1 MLDFLNEVLM
11 IDDLEPDA
19 YQMGISGKSGA
30 KMKAPDGGKASMKGD
45 FNALHPRYPKGHPQ
59 GGKFMPKGS
68 KDQINAVAKA
78 KGVST
83 EQAAAMVG
91 GKAPANRGKLKKFS
105 GSAGAVGKAQKVLKN
120 KDATPEQRAK
130 AKASIQKAAM
140 KMRGEISTEAKPNRG
155 RISNKELMRRNMAG
169 ADPVAEKPNRGRIS
183 NKELMRRNMAGADPV
198 AEKPKRG
205 KISNK
210 EIMARNAGTSAP
222 APSGSMTQGANRLT
236 GKSRLEALRDTN
248 LASYRA
254 SEAGTTGKTR
264 GKIISNLAKSESART
279 KATPD
284 QVESQREKMAA
295 KANYKRS
302 QKGKGGEF
310 KPKTQVADAPKLSSR
325 EMAGLTGKAKA
336 KGATKGI
343 NFNKMKKDAQVRK
356 NADMFDLSAPKVE
369 VKNPEA
375 VELSTPKTKNKKK
388 FNLTKMT
395 KQEILNELRPN
406 SGAGGV
412 SKVKGLGSY
421 LQGEA
426 GSTGKTRSKVV
437 SNLFKSEMA
446 RTQKPNQDQREMMMA
461 EARYKRLQKGKGGTL
476 NPSRTKSTYVPTK
489 KDKLDFVRDNA
500 KITRKA
506 KAKGV
511 TKSVNKTSKLK
522 LDKTAKMFDLF

>member
-1 MLDFLNEVLM
+1 LCNNRSNKILGKTMLDFLNEVLL
-11 IDDLEPDA
+11 IEDLEPDFT
-19 YQMGISGKSGA
+19 QMGISGKSGA

-68 KDQINAVAKA
+68 KDQIQAVAKN

-91 GKAPANRGKLKKFS
+91 GKANANKGKLGKFS
-105 GSAGAVGKAQKVLKN
+105 GSAGAVGKAQKVLKD

-130 AKASIQKAAM
+130 AKASINKAAM
-140 KMRGEISTEAKPNRG
+140 KMRGDTPMAST
-155 RISNKELMRRNMAG
+155 
-169 ADPVAEKPNRGRIS
+169 
-183 NKELMRRNMAGADPV
+183 
-198 AEKPKRG
+198 G
-205 KISNK
+205 K
-210 EIMARNAGTSAP
+210 AVPTP
-222 APSGSMTQGANRLT
+222 TGSMTSSNRLT
-236 GKSRLEALRDTN
+236 GMSRMEALRDTK
-248 LASYRA
+248 LASYKA

-310 KPKTQVADAPKLSSR
+310 KPKTQVAESPKVSSR
-325 EMAGLTGKAKA
+325 EMAGLTGSAKA
-336 KGATKGI
+336 KGVTKGI
-343 NFNKMKKDAQVRK
+343 NLNKMKKDAQGRK

-369 VKNPEA
+369 VKNPKA
-375 VELSTPKTKNKKK
+375 FELSTPEGKKK

-421 LQGEA
+421 LQSEA

-437 SNLFKSEMA
+437 SNLFKSETA
-446 RTQKPNQDQREMMMA
+446 RTQKPNQDQREKMMA
-461 EARYKRLQKGKGGTL
+461 EARYKQSQKGNGGTL
-476 NPSRTKSTYVPTK
+476 KPSRTVSTYVPTK

-500 KITRKA
+500 QITRKA

-511 TKSVNKTSKLK
+511 NKSVNKTSKLK
-522 LDKTAKMFDLF
+522 LDRTMKMFDFKF

>member
-1 MLDFLNEVLM
+1 MLDLNEVLM
-11 IDDLEPDA
+11 IEDLEPDA

-68 KDQINAVAKA
+68 KDQIQAVAKN

-83 EQAAAMVG
+83 EKAAAMVG
-91 GKAPANRGKLKKFS
+91 GKAPANKGKLKKFS

-120 KDATPEQRAK
+120 KESTPEQRAK
-130 AKASIQKAAM
+130 AKASIAKAAD
-140 KMRGEISTEAKPNRG
+140 KMRGNSLGGLFKQADAIGAKYG
-155 RISNKELMRRNMAG
+155 KGGDKSLDGLSVKQLFDK
-169 ADPVAEKPNRGRIS
+169 ADALK
-183 NKELMRRNMAGADPV
+183 
-198 AEKPKRG
+198 G
-205 KISNK
+205 KAK
-210 EIMARNAGTSAP
+210 AVPT
-222 APSGSMTQGANRLT
+222 GSMASSNRLT

-248 LASYRA
+248 LTSYRA

-264 GKIISNLAKSESART
+264 GKIISNLTKSEAARA

-284 QVESQREKMAA
+284 QIESQREKMAA

-310 KPKTQVADAPKLSSR
+310 KPKTQVADAAKVSSR
-325 EMAGLTGKAKA
+325 EMAGLTGRAKA
-336 KGATKGI
+336 KGVTKGI
-343 NFNKMKKDAQVRK
+343 NLNKMKKDAQARK

-369 VKNPEA
+369 VKNPKA
-375 VELSTPKTKNKKK
+375 FELSTPEGKKK

-421 LQGEA
+421 LQSEA

-437 SNLFKSEMA
+437 SNLFKSETA
-446 RTQKPNQDQREMMMA
+446 RTQKPNQDQREKMMA
-461 EARYKRLQKGKGGTL
+461 EARYKQSQKGKGGTL
-476 NPSRTKSTYVPTK
+476 KPSRATSTYVPTK

-500 KITRKA
+500 QITRKA

-522 LDKTAKMFDLF
+522 LDKTMKMFDFKF